1 MIITI
6 LDIALPSIIAS
17 IIVVYIITKF
27 FPKDS
32 IKMFLLSFQFM
43 LFGISLFVLDYVA
56 QSSEHILLFGG
67 IFFVILGLLLSL
79 SAFYREK

>member
-6 LDIALPSIIAS
+6 LDIALPSFIAS

-43 LFGISLFVLDYVA
+43 LLELVYLFWIMLPRVVNIYSYLEGFSL
-56 QSSEHILLFGG
+56 
-67 IFFVILGLLLSL
+67 
-79 SAFYREK
+79 